1 MVSQYCGDKEEERE
15 MARMRGF
22 HRFEQCMSKDS
33 FHVPQID
40 QLVDIMVGH
49 PQMSFLD
56 AF

>member
-15 MARMRGF
+15 MTRMRGF

-33 FHVPQID
+33 FHVPHID
-40 QLVDIMVGH
+40 QSVDMMVRH